1 MIFKISSPIIKFKIK
16 NKSEPKSGS
25 NPETLTRPVNIMKIK
40 KQIRKIT
47 ISILIFPAS
56 DDSIKGC
63 QLLPQ
68 IIKMKR
74 IVQVEAQVRFRQ
86 GCIVRLLT
94 LDALQRTENVVSL
107 A

>member
-56 DDSIKGC
+56 DDYIRAAAVVASDY
-63 QLLPQ
+63 QN
-68 IIKMKR
+68 
-74 IVQVEAQVRFRQ
+74 E
-86 GCIVRLLT
+86 
-94 LDALQRTENVVSL
+94 ENSPS
-107 A
+107 